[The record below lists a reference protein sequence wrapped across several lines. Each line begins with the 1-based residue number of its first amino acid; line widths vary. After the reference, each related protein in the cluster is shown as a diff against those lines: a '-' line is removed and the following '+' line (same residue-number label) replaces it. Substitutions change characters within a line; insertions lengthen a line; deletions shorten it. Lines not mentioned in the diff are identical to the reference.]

1 MLHCEMQMPPE
12 SVFYCESLAELEY
25 RMLSRLPYMAF
36 CVPARID
43 SNSVCIERVL
53 YYSKTVEQIVL

>member
-1 MLHCEMQMPPE
+1 MPHCELQMPPE

-25 RMLSRLPYMAF
+25 CMLSRLPYMAF

-43 SNSVCIERVL
+43 PNSVCLERVL
-53 YYSKTVEQIVL
+53 CCSKTVERIVL